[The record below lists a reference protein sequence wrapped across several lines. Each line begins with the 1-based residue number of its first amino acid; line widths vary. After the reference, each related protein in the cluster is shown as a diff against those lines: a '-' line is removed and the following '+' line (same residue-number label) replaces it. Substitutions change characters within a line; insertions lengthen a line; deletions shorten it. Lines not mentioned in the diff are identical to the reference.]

1 MRAADL
7 ILTRRFGSLSVKTE
21 PAGKIRQAAALQK
34 PVMGAG
40 EWTYRAV
47 CKTIET
53 MQPTVD
59 GFYGRMDGTQPGI
72 NVSCRYKRDGGIA
85 RHWHSKRL

>member
-21 PAGKIRQAAALQK
+21 PAGKTRQAAALQK
-34 PVMGAG
+34 PVTGAG
-40 EWTYRAV
+40 ERTYRAV

-59 GFYGRMDGTQPGI
+59 GLYGRMDGTQPGI

>member
-40 EWTYRAV
+40 ERTYRAV
-47 CKTIET
+47 C
-53 MQPTVD
+53 
-59 GFYGRMDGTQPGI
+59 
-72 NVSCRYKRDGGIA
+72 
-85 RHWHSKRL
+85 

>member
-21 PAGKIRQAAALQK
+21 SAGKIRQAAALQK

-40 EWTYRAV
+40 ERTYRAV

-59 GFYGRMDGTQPGI
+59 GLYGRMDGTQPGI